1 MHLHFWQLFW
11 SLIIKMMLWIYSL
24 WAAVALTYLHHKK
37 DAAMTQDLL
46 NLNLSYKTHL
56 KTFKS
61 SVSCGHRFFF

>member
-11 SLIIKMMLWIYSL
+11 SLIIKMMLRIYSL

-46 NLNLSYKTHL
+46 NLNLSYKNTPQNL
-56 KTFKS
+56 
-61 SVSCGHRFFF
+61 